1 MKTIRK
7 GIRYTSIYGK
17 DTPDVELTT
26 IIWDCEL
33 IEYNTYCEVIPRV
46 REVLIE
52 FEDGTDLKFIDSSVL
67 FAEFEGDIS
76 EEIFPYDVE
85 IDYEDDKP
93 YVQVNFGRNE

>member
-1 MKTIRK
+1 M
-7 GIRYTSIYGK
+7 
-17 DTPDVELTT
+17 
-26 IIWDCEL
+26 
-33 IEYNTYCEVIPRV
+33 
-46 REVLIE
+46 LIE